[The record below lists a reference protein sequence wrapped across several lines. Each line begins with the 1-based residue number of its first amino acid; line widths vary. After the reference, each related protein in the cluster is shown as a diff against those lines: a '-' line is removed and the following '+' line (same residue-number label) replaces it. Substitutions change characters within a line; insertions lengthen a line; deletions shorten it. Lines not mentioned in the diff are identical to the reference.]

1 MHWRRK
7 WQPTPVF
14 LPGESQGWEAWWA
27 AVYGVA
33 QSRTQLKR
41 LSSSSSRGQKRQ
53 IPAVLRQSGRRK
65 RGPETGVG
73 GICGM
78 SAAPHSLPR
87 PDSYHLLLLTAQD
100 AGQQLQ
106 WEAGSWASLVAQ
118 LVKNPPAMPETW
130 VQSLGWEDPGKK
142 RTATHSSILA
152 WRVHGSQRVGLSDF
166 QREAG
171 ASQVALVVK
180 NLHANAREL
189 RDTGSIPKSGR
200 SPGEGNGNPPQYS
213 CLENP
218 MDRGAQRGTVH
229 GVAKSRT

>member
-41 LSSSSSRGQKRQ
+41 LSSSSSSRGQKRQ

-106 WEAGSWASLVAQ
+106 WEAGSWASLELSPSVESCGCGLGPSPAQ
-118 LVKNPPAMPETW
+118 PRNNQGFLAIT
-130 VQSLGWEDPGKK
+130 
-142 RTATHSSILA
+142 SS
-152 WRVHGSQRVGLSDF
+152 
-166 QREAG
+166 
-171 ASQVALVVK
+171 
-180 NLHANAREL
+180 
-189 RDTGSIPKSGR
+189 
-200 SPGEGNGNPPQYS
+200 
-213 CLENP
+213 
-218 MDRGAQRGTVH
+218 
-229 GVAKSRT
+229 